1 MFILE
6 TKAYRYDL
14 ILNSKTVRKGAVCI
28 CVDLKPF
35 NESMLR
41 EVHPMPKVDE
51 TLALHT
57 GAKITKLDSNS
68 GFWQIPLA
76 EESQLLTT
84 FIIPYGQFCFNKL
97 PFGISSAPELFQ
109 KRMTQILEGL
119 DGVVCQIDDV
129 LIFGTTRAEHDA
141 RLVAVME
148 RIETAGVTLTQKSAS
163 SSIQR

>member
-1 MFILE
+1 
-6 TKAYRYDL
+6 
-14 ILNSKTVRKGAVCI
+14 
-28 CVDLKPF
+28 
-35 NESMLR
+35 
-41 EVHPMPKVDE
+41 MPKVDE

-57 GAKITKLDSNS
+57 GAKILLDSNS

-129 LIFGTTRAEHDA
+129 LIFGTTWAEHDA

-148 RIETAGVTLTQKSAS
+148 WTETAGVTLTQKSVNS
-163 SSIQR
+163 SKQR